1 MYHGEKLEKS
11 TFDIR
16 ERLSQR
22 IGAND
27 IHEITYSTQGN
38 NKRKSE
44 LYNLIFDAD
53 ESVAWQA
60 AWVLG
65 HFSLKENEWLYDK
78 QNELIDELLSCLH
91 TGKKRLLLNLLFRQP
106 LSNPP
111 RTDFFDYCLS
121 GMASTEEPP
130 GVRTLC
136 MKLAYEMSRPIPE
149 LQREVRSLLEIMEH
163 DSLIPSICAT
173 RKNILR
179 AMQKGKSL
187 QIY

>member
-1 MYHGEKLEKS
+1 MHQERKS
-11 TFDIR
+11 GKSAFIIR
-16 ERLSQR
+16 ERLLQR
-22 IGAND
+22 IGADD
-27 IHEITYSTQGN
+27 IHEITYLTQGN

-53 ESVAWQA
+53 ETVAWQT

-78 QNELIDELLSCLH
+78 QNELIDELLLCRQ

-106 LSNPP
+106 LSHPP

-130 GVRTLC
+130 GVRALC
-136 MKLAYEMSRPIPE
+136 MKLAYEMSRHIPE
-149 LQREVRSLLEIMEH
+149 LQREVCSLLEIMEH

-179 AMQKGKSL
+179 AMRKGKSL